1 MAASARSRRRLSSL
15 SHHVRVARLRSVF
28 RGIQRRSRCRSCRDT
43 SVLTGAFS
51 YRMVALAFLDQASQL
66 GSGPVCGMVYGPS
79 IHSSRHLGFFSR
91 PLFGSCRRR
100 GTGTCCSSLP
110 TSHVSGS
117 RATANQRRACR
128 TGARASGLSFLLTTS
143 HVEQQ

>member
-1 MAASARSRRRLSSL
+1 MAVSARSRRRLSSL
-15 SHHVRVARLRSVF
+15 THHVRVARLRSVF

-51 YRMVALAFLDQASQL
+51 YRMVALTPGFPRSGFAAWQWTSLRVGLRPISPFQPTL
-66 GSGPVCGMVYGPS
+66 GVLLAPLVRLV
-79 IHSSRHLGFFSR
+79 SSKRYV
-91 PLFGSCRRR
+91 
-100 GTGTCCSSLP
+100 LP

-143 HVEQQ
+143 HVERQ